1 MEQGDPEDTL
11 RLVIRQLRD
20 IQAQA
25 DKILTGDNSSEAIE
39 GFARYSTEL
48 KNFISKHYDYANVQ
62 AYLTELPKINYAK
75 TQVKLWQYLLL
86 PSWWISLYHDYR
98 ARNKAMDAIR
108 LTKDKYATLTLLLKG
123 L

>member
-1 MEQGDPEDTL
+1 MEQGDPENTL

-39 GFARYSTEL
+39 GFARYSAEL
-48 KNFISKHYDYANVQ
+48 KKFISKHYDYPTVQ

-75 TQVKLWQYLLL
+75 TQVNLWQYLVL
-86 PSWWISLYHDYR
+86 PSWWISLYHDYQ
-98 ARNKAMDAIR
+98 ARNKALNAIR
-108 LTKDKYATLTLLLKG
+108 LTKEKYATLALLLKG